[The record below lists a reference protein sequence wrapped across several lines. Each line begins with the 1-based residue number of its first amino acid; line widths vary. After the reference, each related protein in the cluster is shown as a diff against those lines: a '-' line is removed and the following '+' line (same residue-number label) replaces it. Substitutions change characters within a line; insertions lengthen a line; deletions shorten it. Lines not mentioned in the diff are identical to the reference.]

1 MRRLLVTALLLLCT
15 AAQVRGQV
23 RGQGPGEKPREE
35 PPPLWLREPALSSDA
50 SRIAFRYR
58 GRIWTVPAA
67 GGEARALTEAGAHAE
82 TPVWAP
88 DGRSL
93 AFASD
98 RSGALNL
105 YGVPAAGGEAR
116 RLTWYSLDERPMSV
130 TPDGRSVLF
139 ASARLG
145 DATRTFAPPL
155 RSELANQ
162 VYAVPLAGG
171 RETLV
176 LPNAALDATWDP
188 EGRRLLYTSPNIEQR
203 FRQHQVSQAVRQVW
217 LYDAATGRHERL
229 TAGTRESRGAV
240 WLPGGEIAYLSETS
254 GSLNVWRLSLADR
267 VPRQVTRFDGA
278 PVRFLS
284 ASRTGDLAFAR
295 DGRVYRLRAGGES
308 PEPVPIT
315 APEATFAD
323 EVAARTSDFADLA
336 LSPSGHEV
344 ALVAQGEIY
353 VAARDGKSVKRIT
366 RTAGEE
372 RNPAFSPDGR
382 RLAYAAERDGRW
394 GLYEAVPADPDERGF
409 AQATRLIERAL
420 PTPPGD
426 AFLPTWSPDG
436 RRLAYIHDRG
446 AVHVLDPATGADRE
460 VVPPGRFYPYRDA
473 SWWLSWSP
481 DGHWLAL
488 PVQLDRGF
496 TDNVAVVPADGSRPA
511 ERVAPAGEGQ
521 GEARWSPDGG
531 MLVWRSEPE
540 DLHSASGATEPA
552 DIDAVFASRRARDA
566 YEARL
571 RVPVEPEAPRTVDPP
586 RGTEPDTTETRSAE
600 PWGPPQRAAARP
612 AAPPQPF
619 DPNGLEDRQHRLS
632 QGHVDVVLAA
642 MLRDG
647 TSLLVVECTERPK
660 GEGYALTGTI
670 RDLRR
675 GTRRTVFSDL
685 AYKAFTPVRLS
696 RDQKILVVLSGTGFT
711 EIDLAKG
718 TPHHVR
724 VEADA
729 SHDPA
734 ARLAAGFDQYWRL
747 TRAKF
752 LDPGMHG
759 VDWDAVRTR
768 YARFL
773 PALADARDLA
783 ELLSEMAGEL
793 DASHTRAFVAPSVPT
808 GEQTASLG
816 LYYDETFAGPGMR
829 VAAILPAGPFDAGDT
844 RLAPGDVITA
854 IDGEAVPDDGGLRRL
869 LRGAR
874 DRRIEVAFAKPDGT
888 AFRERRVPVSLERE
902 RDLAFE
908 RWRRRRRDAVAA
920 RSCGRL
926 GYVHVRAMNAASY
939 RSTFAEVFGRFGR
952 AEGLV
957 VDVRF
962 NGGGNLHNQLLTM
975 LSGRP
980 YLTFAPRTGPVQ
992 SDPRDR
998 WSRPSAVLMNG
1009 ASYSDA
1015 SIFPQGY
1022 RDLGIGPLV
1031 GEPVAG
1037 TGTFVWWVPSP
1048 IVPRLTYGLP
1058 QVPLHRIDGTR
1069 LENTDV
1075 LPDLAVPSDP
1085 AAWAEGR
1092 DPQLD
1097 AAVDRLLGGT
1107 GGACRPS
1114 GAAPG

>member
-1 MRRLLVTALLLLCT
+1 MRRFLATALVLLCGSV
-15 AAQVRGQV
+15 AAGAAE
-23 RGQGPGEKPREE
+23 GPP
-35 PPPLWLREPALSSDA
+35 WLREPVLSPDGG
-50 SRIAFRYR
+50 RIAFRSR
-58 GRIWTVPAA
+58 GRIWIVPAA
-67 GGEARALTEAGAHAE
+67 GGAARPLTGAGAHAE
-82 TPVWAP
+82 TPRWAP

-105 YGVPAAGGEAR
+105 YSVPAEGGEAR
-116 RLTWYSLDERPMSV
+116 RLTWYSLDERPTSV
-130 TPDGRSVLF
+130 TPDGQSVLF
-139 ASARLG
+139 ASRRLG
-145 DATRTFAPPL
+145 DATRTFAPPV
-155 RSELANQ
+155 RSEHASQL
-162 VYAVPLAGG
+162 YAVPLAGG

-176 LPNAALDATWDP
+176 LPNAAPGAAWDP
-188 EGRRLLYTSPNIEQR
+188 EGRRLLYTSPQSEQP

-217 LYDAATGRHERL
+217 LYDAATGRHERI
-229 TAGTRESRGAV
+229 TGGPRESRGAV
-240 WLPGGEIAYLSETS
+240 WLPGGEIAYLSEAS
-254 GSLNVWRLSLADR
+254 GSLNVWRLSLTDR
-267 VPRQVTRFDGA
+267 VPRQVTHFADG

-284 ASRTGDLAFAR
+284 ASRDGDLAFAR
-295 DGRVYRLRAGGES
+295 DGRIYRLRRGADA
-308 PEPVPIT
+308 PEPVPVT
-315 APEATFAD
+315 VAEATFTD
-323 EVAARTSDFADLA
+323 EVPARTSDFATLA
-336 LSPSGHEV
+336 VSPNGQEV
-344 ALVAQGEIY
+344 ALVSQGEIY

-366 RTAGEE
+366 RTPGEE
-372 RNPAFSPDGR
+372 RSPAFSPDGR
-382 RLAYAAERDGRW
+382 RLVYAAERDGRW
-394 GLYEAVPADPDERGF
+394 GLYEVTPAQGDERGF
-409 AQATRLIERAL
+409 AQATRLVERAL

-460 VVPPGRFYPYRDA
+460 VVPPGRFYPYADGW
-473 SWWLSWSP
+473 WWLSWSP
-481 DGHWLAL
+481 DGRWLAL

-496 TDNVAVVPADGSRPA
+496 ASNVAVVPADGSQPPR
-511 ERVAPAGEGQ
+511 RVAPAGEGQ
-521 GEARWSPDGG
+521 SEAQWSPDGG
-531 MLVWRSEPE
+531 MLIWRSEPE
-540 DLHSASGATEPA
+540 ELHSASGATDPA

-566 YEARL
+566 FEARL
-571 RVPVEPEAPRTVDPP
+571 RVPAIPDAPGSAAPGRP
-586 RGTEPDTTETRSAE
+586 AE
-600 PWGPPQRAAARP
+600 PGAAEAGSAPERRAARP
-612 AAPPQPF
+612 VPEPQAF
-619 DPNGLEDRQHRLS
+619 DPEGLEDRQHRLS

-642 MLRDG
+642 VMRDG
-647 TSLLVVECTERPK
+647 TSLLVVERSERPK
-660 GEGYALTGTI
+660 GEGFALTGTL
-670 RDLRR
+670 RDLRQ

-685 AYKAFTPVRLS
+685 PYKRTTPVRLS
-696 RDQKILVVLSGTGFT
+696 GDQRTLTFITGTGFT
-711 EIDLAKG
+711 EVDLTKG
-718 TPHHVR
+718 TPRSVR
-724 VEADA
+724 VEAEA
-729 SHDPA
+729 GHDPA
-734 ARLAAGFDQYWRL
+734 ARLAAAFDQSWRL

-752 LDPGMHG
+752 LDPAMHG
-759 VDWDAVRTR
+759 VDWEAVRAR

-773 PALADARDLA
+773 PALADSRDLA

-793 DASHTRAFVAPSVPT
+793 DASHTGASLAPSVPP
-808 GEQTASLG
+808 GEETASLG

-844 RLAPGDVITA
+844 RLSPGDVITA
-854 IDGEAVPDDGGLRRL
+854 IDGEAVPEAGGIRRL
-869 LRGAR
+869 LRGAK
-874 DRRIEVAFAKPDGT
+874 DRRVEVTFAKPDGT
-888 AFRERRVPVSLERE
+888 EQRERRVPVSLERE

-908 RWRRRRRDAVAA
+908 RWRRMRRDAVAA

-939 RSTFAEVFGRFGR
+939 RSTFAEVFGRFGA

-980 YLTFAPRTGPVQ
+980 YLTFAPRSGPVQ

-1022 RDLGIGPLV
+1022 HDLGIGPLV

-1037 TGTFVWWVPSP
+1037 TGTFVWWVASP

-1058 QVPLHRIDGTR
+1058 QVPIHRIDGTR

-1075 LPDLAVPSDP
+1075 LPDLAVPADP

-1097 AAVDRLLGGT
+1097 AAVDRLLGGS
-1107 GGACRPS
+1107 GGACRPAS
-1114 GAAPG
+1114 AAAVPR

>member
-1 MRRLLVTALLLLCT
+1 MRRLMVIALVLCC
-15 AAQVRGQV
+15 AAGARAA
-23 RGQGPGEKPREE
+23 E
-35 PPPLWLREPALSSDA
+35 PPLWPREPALSPDGG
-50 SRIAFRYR
+50 RIAFRFR

-67 GGEARALTEAGAHAE
+67 GGEARALTPAGLHAE
-82 TPVWAP
+82 TPLWSP

-93 AFASD
+93 VFAAD
-98 RSGALNL
+98 GSGALNV
-105 YGVPAAGGEAR
+105 YSAPAEGGAAK
-116 RLTWYSLDERPMSV
+116 RLTWSSLDERPMSV
-130 TPDGRSVLF
+130 TPDGTSVLF
-139 ASARLG
+139 ASRRLG
-145 DATRTFAPPL
+145 DATRTFAPPGV
-155 RSELANQ
+155 SAYAAQ

-176 LPNAALDATWDP
+176 LPNAAFDARWDP
-188 EGRRLLYTSPNIEQR
+188 EGRRLVYTSPNVEQP

-229 TAGTRESRGAV
+229 TDGTRESRDAV
-240 WLPGGEIAYLSETS
+240 WLPGGEIAYLAESS

-267 VPRQVTRFDGA
+267 VPRQVTHFDRG

-284 ASRTGDLAFAR
+284 ASRDGDLAFVR
-295 DGRVYRLRAGGES
+295 DGRIYRLRRGAADS
-308 PEPVPIT
+308 EPVPVT
-315 APEATFAD
+315 VAEATFPD
-323 EVAARTSDFADLA
+323 EAAARTSDFDDLA
-336 LSPSGHEV
+336 LSPTGHEV

-353 VAARDGKSVKRIT
+353 VTSRDGKSVKRVT
-366 RTAGEE
+366 RTPGEE
-372 RNPAFSPDGR
+372 RSPAFSPDGR
-382 RLAYAAERDGRW
+382 RVVYAAERDGHW
-394 GLYEAVPADPDERGF
+394 GLYEVAPAQGDERGF
-409 AQATRLIERAL
+409 AQATRLSERAL

-426 AFLPTWSPDG
+426 AFRPTWSPDG
-436 RRLAYIHDRG
+436 KRLAYIHDRG

-460 VVPPGRFYPYRDA
+460 VVPPGLFYPYRDT

-481 DGHWLAL
+481 DGRWLAF

-496 TDNVAVVPADGSRPA
+496 TDNVAVVPADGSQPPR
-511 ERVAPAGEGQ
+511 RVAPAGEGQ
-521 GEARWSPDGG
+521 SEAQWSPDGG
-531 MLVWRSEPE
+531 MLIWRSEPE

-571 RVPVEPEAPRTVDPP
+571 RVPVEPEAASSPNQA
-586 RGTEPDTTETRSAE
+586 RSEADAA
-600 PWGPPQRAAARP
+600 GPVPERVPARP
-612 AAPPQPF
+612 APEPQAF
-619 DPNGLEDRQHRLS
+619 DPEGLEDRQHRLS
-632 QGHVDVVLAA
+632 QGHVDVVQAL
-642 MLRDG
+642 MMRDG
-647 TSLLVVECTERPK
+647 VSLLVVERSERPK
-660 GEGYALTGTI
+660 GEGYALTGTL

-685 AYKAFTPVRLS
+685 PYRRFSPVRLS
-696 RDQKILVVLSGTGFT
+696 RDQRTLSFLSGTGFT
-711 EIDLAKG
+711 EVDIAKG
-718 TPHHVR
+718 TSRHVR
-724 VEADA
+724 VEAEA
-729 SHDPA
+729 GYDPA
-734 ARLAAGFDQYWRL
+734 ARLAAGFDQFWRL

-759 VDWDAVRTR
+759 ADWDAVRAR
-768 YARFL
+768 YAHFL

-793 DASHTRAFVAPSVPT
+793 DASHTRAFLSSGVPP
-808 GEQTASLG
+808 GEETASLG
-816 LYYDETFAGPGMR
+816 LYYDETYSGPGAR
-829 VAAILPAGPFDAGDT
+829 VAAILPAGPFDTGDT
-844 RLAPGDVITA
+844 QLTPGDVITA
-854 IDGEAVPDDGGLRRL
+854 VDGEAVPEEGGLRRL
-869 LRGAR
+869 LRGAK
-874 DRRIEVAFAKPDGT
+874 DRRVEVAFAKPDGT
-888 AFRERRVPVSLERE
+888 ERRERRVPVSLERE

-926 GYVHVRAMNAASY
+926 GYVHVRAMNAASF
-939 RSTFAEVFGRFGR
+939 RTTFAEVFGRFAR

-980 YLTFAPRTGPVQ
+980 YLTFAPRSGPVQ

-1022 RDLGIGPLV
+1022 HDLGIGPLV

-1037 TGTFVWWVPSP
+1037 TGTFVWWVASAT
-1048 IVPRLTYGLP
+1048 VPRLTYGLP
-1058 QVPLHRIDGTR
+1058 QVAIHRTDGTR

-1075 LPDLAVPSDP
+1075 LPDLAVPPDP
-1085 AAWAEGR
+1085 AAWADGR

-1097 AAVDRLLGGT
+1097 AAVDRLLGGA
-1107 GGACRPS
+1107 GGACRPAS
-1114 GAAPG
+1114 AEAAPR

>member
-1 MRRLLVTALLLLCT
+1 MRRLPVSALLLLCT
-15 AAQVRGQV
+15 IAGGRA
-23 RGQGPGEKPREE
+23 GEPSEPR
-35 PPPLWLREPALSSDA
+35 PLWLREPALSPDA
-50 SRIAFRYR
+50 SRIAFRYH
-58 GRIWTVPAA
+58 GRIWTVPAT
-67 GGEARALTEAGAHAE
+67 GGEARALTGAGAHAE

-88 DGRSL
+88 DGQNL

-116 RLTWYSLDERPMSV
+116 RLTWYSLDERPMSM

-155 RSELANQ
+155 RSELASQ

-188 EGRRLLYTSPNIEQR
+188 EGRRLLYTSANIEQR

-229 TAGTRESRGAV
+229 TGGTRESRGAV
-240 WLPGGEIAYLSETS
+240 WLPGGEIAYLGEAS
-254 GSLNVWRLSLADR
+254 GTLNVWRLSLADR

-278 PVRFLS
+278 PVRSLS

-295 DGRVYRLRAGGES
+295 DGQVYRLRAGGGT

-315 APEATFAD
+315 APEATFPDA
-323 EVAARTSDFADLA
+323 VPARTSDFGDLA
-336 LSPSGHEV
+336 PAPLGHEV

-366 RTAGEE
+366 RTPGEE

-382 RLAYAAERDGRW
+382 RLAYAAERDGHW
-394 GLYEAVPADPDERGF
+394 GLYEVRPAQADERGF

-436 RRLAYIHDRG
+436 RQLAYIHDRG

-460 VVPPGRFYPYRDA
+460 VVPPGRFYPYRDG
-473 SWWLSWSP
+473 SWWLAWSP
-481 DGHWLAL
+481 DGRWLAL

-571 RVPVEPEAPRTVDPP
+571 RVPIEPEASRPAD
-586 RGTEPDTTETRSAE
+586 RGTEPGGEPDTAE
-600 PWGPPQRAAARP
+600 AKAALERAAARP
-612 AAPPQPF
+612 APQPF
-619 DPNGLEDRQHRLS
+619 DPDGLEDRRHRLS
-632 QGHVDVVLAA
+632 PGHVDVVLAA

-647 TSLLVVECTERPK
+647 TSLLVVERSERPK

-685 AYKAFTPVRLS
+685 SYKAFTPVRLS
-696 RDQKILVVLSGTGFT
+696 RDQKSLLVLSGTGFT
-711 EIDLAKG
+711 EVDLAKG
-718 TPHHVR
+718 TPRHVR

-793 DASHTRAFVAPSVPT
+793 DASHTRAFLSPSVPA
-808 GEQTASLG
+808 GEETASLG

-829 VAAILPAGPFDAGDT
+829 VAAILPAGPFDTGDT

-854 IDGEAVPDDGGLRRL
+854 VDGEAVPDDGGPRRL
-869 LRGAR
+869 LRGTR
-874 DRRIEVAFAKPDGT
+874 DRRIEVAFVKPDGT
-888 AFRERRVPVSLERE
+888 ELRERRVPVSLERE

-1058 QVPLHRIDGTR
+1058 QVPLYRTDGTR

-1075 LPDLAVPSDP
+1075 LPDLAVPADP

-1107 GGACRPS
+1107 GGACRPV
-1114 GAAPG
+1114 GAAVAPE

>member
-1 MRRLLVTALLLLCT
+1 MALLLC
-15 AAQVRGQV
+15 AAQGRAAE
-23 RGQGPGEKPREE
+23 R
-35 PPPLWLREPALSSDA
+35 PLWLREPALSPDG
-50 SRIAFRYR
+50 SRIAFRFR
-58 GRIWTVPAA
+58 GRLWTVPAA
-67 GGEARALTEAGAHAE
+67 GGEARALTPAGLHAE
-82 TPVWAP
+82 TPLWSP
-88 DGRSL
+88 DGQTI
-93 AFASD
+93 AFAAD

-105 YGVPAAGGEAR
+105 YSTPTEGGEAR
-116 RLTWYSLDERPMSV
+116 RLTWSSLDERPMSV
-130 TPDGRSVLF
+130 TPDGRAVLF
-139 ASARLG
+139 ASRLLG
-145 DATRTFAPPL
+145 DATRTFAPPGL
-155 RSELANQ
+155 SEYAAQ
-162 VYAVPLAGG
+162 VYAAPLAGG

-176 LPNAALDATWDP
+176 LPNAARDATWDP

-229 TAGTRESRGAV
+229 TEGTRENRGAV
-240 WLPGGEIAYLSETS
+240 WLPGGEIAYLGEES

-267 VPRQVTRFDGA
+267 VPRQVTHFDGA

-284 ASRTGDLAFAR
+284 ASRDGDLAFAR
-295 DGRVYRLRAGGES
+295 EGRIYRLRRGAAA
-308 PEPVPIT
+308 PEPVPVAVT
-315 APEATFAD
+315 EATFSG
-323 EVAARTSDFADLA
+323 EVPARISDFSDLA
-336 LSPSGHEV
+336 ASPGGQEI

-353 VAARDGKSVKRIT
+353 VASRDGKSVKRIT

-372 RNPAFSPDGR
+372 RSPIFSPDGR
-382 RLAYAAERDGRW
+382 RLVYAAERDGHW
-394 GLYEAVPADPDERGF
+394 GLYEAMPAQADERGF
-409 AQATRLIERAL
+409 AQATRIVERAL

-426 AFLPTWSPDG
+426 AFRPAWSPDG
-436 RRLAYIHDRG
+436 RRIAYIHDRR

-460 VVPPGRFYPYRDA
+460 VVPPGLFYPYHDW

-481 DGHWLAL
+481 DGRWLAL

-496 TDNVAVVPADGSRPA
+496 VHNVAVVPADGSRPPQ
-511 ERVAPAGEGQ
+511 RVAPAGEGQ
-521 GEARWSPDGG
+521 SEAQWSPDGG
-531 MLVWRSEPE
+531 MLIWRSEPE
-540 DLHSASGATEPA
+540 DLHSASGAAEPA

-566 YEARL
+566 FEARL
-571 RVPVEPEAPRTVDPP
+571 RAPVLPEAAGEAARAP
-586 RGTEPDTTETRSAE
+586 
-600 PWGPPQRAAARP
+600 GPPEAGSAPARAAP
-612 AAPPQPF
+612 AQPSPEPQAF
-619 DPNGLEDRQHRLS
+619 DPEGLEDRRHRLS
-632 QGHVDVVLAA
+632 QGHVDVVQAL

-647 TSLLVVECTERPK
+647 TSLLVVEQRERPK

-670 RDLRR
+670 RDLRQ

-685 AYKAFTPVRLS
+685 PAGRYSPVRLS
-696 RDQKILVVLSGTGFT
+696 RDQRTLSFLSANGFT
-711 EIDLAKG
+711 EVDLAKG
-718 TPHHVR
+718 TSRHVR
-724 VEADA
+724 VEAEA
-729 SHDPA
+729 GHDPA
-734 ARLAAGFDQYWRL
+734 ARLAAGFEQYWRL
-747 TRAKF
+747 TREKF

-793 DASHTRAFVAPSVPT
+793 DASHTGASLGPGVPP

-816 LYYDETFAGPGMR
+816 LYYDETYPGPGMR

-844 RLAPGDVITA
+844 RLSPGDVITA
-854 IDGEAVPDDGGLRRL
+854 IDGEAVPEAGGLRRL
-869 LRGAR
+869 LRGTR
-874 DRRIEVAFAKPDGT
+874 DRRIEVAFVKPDGT
-888 AFRERRVPVSLERE
+888 ALRERRVPVSLERE

-908 RWRRRRRDAVAA
+908 RWRRQRRDAVAA

-939 RSTFAEVFGRFGR
+939 RTTFADIFGRFGR

-962 NGGGNLHNQLLTM
+962 NGGGNLHNQLLTL

-980 YLTFAPRTGPVQ
+980 YLTFAPRSGPVQ

-998 WSRPSAVLMNG
+998 WIRASAVLMNG

-1022 RDLGIGPLV
+1022 HDLGIGPLV
-1031 GEPVAG
+1031 GEPAAG
-1037 TGTFVWWVPSP
+1037 TGTFVWWVPSQ

-1058 QVPLHRIDGTR
+1058 QVPLHRTDGTR

-1075 LPDLAVPSDP
+1075 LPDLAVPADP

-1097 AAVDRLLGGT
+1097 AAVDRLLGG
-1107 GGACRPS
+1107 ACRPE
-1114 GAAPG
+1114 GASPR

>member
-1 MRRLLVTALLLLCT
+1 MRRLLVTALVLLCT
-15 AAQVRGQV
+15 AAGARAAE
-23 RGQGPGEKPREE
+23 R
-35 PPPLWLREPALSSDA
+35 PPWLREPALSPDGG
-50 SRIAFRYR
+50 RIAFRYR

-67 GGEARALTEAGAHAE
+67 GGEARALTAAGAHAE
-82 TPVWAP
+82 TPVWSP
-88 DGRSL
+88 DGQSL

-105 YGVPAAGGEAR
+105 YAAPAEGGEAR
-116 RLTWYSLDERPMSV
+116 RLTWYSLDERPTSV

-139 ASARLG
+139 ASRRLG
-145 DATRTFAPPL
+145 DAARTFAPPG
-155 RSELANQ
+155 RSEHATQ

-176 LPNAALDATWDP
+176 LPNAALDARWDP
-188 EGRRLLYTSPNIEQR
+188 EGRRLLYTSPNVEQP
-203 FRQHQVSQAVRQVW
+203 FRQHQVSAAVRQVW

-229 TAGTRESRGAV
+229 TDGTRENRGAV
-240 WLPGGEIAYLSETS
+240 WLPGGEIAYLSEAS

-267 VPRQVTRFDGA
+267 TPRQVTRFDGA

-284 ASRTGDLAFAR
+284 ASRDGDLAFAR
-295 DGRVYRLRAGGES
+295 DGQVYRLRAGTTA
-308 PEPVPIT
+308 PEPVRV
-315 APEATFAD
+315 AVAEATFAD
-323 EVAARTSDFADLA
+323 EVPGRTSDFNTLVP
-336 LSPSGHEV
+336 SPNGQEF

-353 VAARDGKSVKRIT
+353 VASRDGQSVKRVT

-372 RNPAFSPDGR
+372 RSPAFSPDGH
-382 RLAYAAERDGRW
+382 RLVYAAERDGHW
-394 GLYEAVPADPDERGF
+394 GLYEATPADSDERGF
-409 AQATRLIERAL
+409 AQATRLVERAL

-446 AVHVLDPATGADRE
+446 TVRVLDPATGIDRE
-460 VVPPGRFYPYRDA
+460 VVGAGLFYPYYDG

-481 DGHWLAL
+481 DGRWLAL

-496 TDNVAVVPADGSRPA
+496 ARNVAVVPADGSAPPR
-511 ERVAPAGEGQ
+511 RVAPAGEGQ
-521 GEARWSPDGG
+521 SEAQWSPDGG

-540 DLHSASGATEPA
+540 DLHSASGATDPA

-566 YEARL
+566 FEARL
-571 RVPVEPEAPRTVDPP
+571 RAPAPPEAA
-586 RGTEPDTTETRSAE
+586 GTPARAAE
-600 PWGPPQRAAARP
+600 PGAAEPGPAPERAAARP
-612 AAPPQPF
+612 APEPQAF
-619 DPNGLEDRQHRLS
+619 DPDGLEDRQHRLS

-642 MLRDG
+642 MMRDG
-647 TSLLVVECTERPK
+647 VSLLVVERSERPK
-660 GEGYALTGTI
+660 GGGYALTGTL
-670 RDLRR
+670 RDLRQ

-685 AYKAFTPVRLS
+685 PYKRFTPVRLS
-696 RDQKILVVLSGTGFT
+696 RDQRTLAFLTGTGFT
-711 EIDLAKG
+711 EVDLAKG
-718 TPHHVR
+718 TPRHVR
-724 VEADA
+724 VEAEA
-729 SHDPA
+729 GHDPE
-734 ARLAAGFDQYWRL
+734 ARLAAAFAQYWRL

-759 VDWDAVRTR
+759 VDWDAVRAR

-793 DASHTRAFVAPSVPT
+793 DASHTRASLSPGVPP
-808 GEQTASLG
+808 GEETASLG
-816 LYYDETFAGPGMR
+816 LYYDETFPGPGMR

-844 RLAPGDVITA
+844 RLSPGDVITA
-854 IDGEAVPDDGGLRRL
+854 IDGEALPEAGGLRRL
-869 LRGAR
+869 LRGR
-874 DRRIEVAFAKPDGT
+874 KDRRVEVAFVKPDGSVV
-888 AFRERRVPVSLERE
+888 RERRVPVSLDRE

-908 RWRRRRRDAVAA
+908 RWRRNRRDAVAA

-939 RSTFAEVFGRFGR
+939 RSTFAEVFGRFGA

-980 YLTFAPRTGPVQ
+980 YLTFAPRSGPVQ

-1022 RDLGIGPLV
+1022 RDLGIGPLI

-1037 TGTFVWWVPSP
+1037 TGTFVWWVDSP

-1058 QVPLHRIDGTR
+1058 QVATHRIDGTR

-1075 LPDLAVPSDP
+1075 LPDLAVPADP

-1097 AAVDRLLGGT
+1097 AAVDRLLGGR
-1107 GGACRPS
+1107 GACRPAS
-1114 GAAPG
+1114 AAAAAP